1 MYNLGERFK
10 VDYKSST
17 SNPESVFK
25 GNKYRITI
33 LTDRLIRLEYNENG
47 VFEDRPSI
55 FAQNRNFA
63 KPDFNVSENN
73 NTLKII
79 TKYFELEYKKEKK
92 FDGGKLSPTSN
103 LKILLYNTDKVWY
116 YNHPEARRYPATI
129 SMSDNK
135 MKSKKG
141 IFSLDGFISID
152 DSNTDI
158 ILENGQIE
166 KRNSSGIDMYVF
178 MYNKDYYYC
187 LNDYFMLTGKP
198 SFLPRYSF
206 GVWYSK
212 NEFFDENKIQ
222 KVSNKF
228 IENNVPIS
236 ILILNKWSTKMD
248 LSESYSN
255 FKDIFQLLFNRN
267 IRLGLTID
275 YTDGFDSNQYA
286 KLGQYLQK
294 DKFGRIPFN
303 IYDSKTIDAYL
314 KILIHPL
321 IFNGVDFLSLNK
333 PLKSSNNLNY
343 NLDYYL
349 YNDQKIIE
357 NKRPLFCSSNY
368 SNISHRYGTTYSGVS
383 KVGWNALKNIVE
395 FNTSSFNIGMSYWVH
410 DIGGTFDGIEDN
422 ELFTRFVQL
431 GVFSPIIKLSSEGGK
446 YYKREPWVWG
456 IKTSKI
462 TTDYLNLRYRL
473 IPYIYTEAYKYYK
486 FGKPMIEPIYYR
498 YPKIYDDALYRD
510 EYFFGSQ
517 FLISPITEKKDYIM
531 NRVIHKL
538 YIPDGIWYDYFTGK
552 KYRGNKRYTSFYR
565 DEDYPVFVKSGS
577 IIPLNVNKYNNTN
590 LPNELEILIFPGE
603 NNTYSIYEDDGITMG
618 YEKGNYIITNVEL
631 LSKKNSYNLTILPV
645 EGKVGI
651 LPKTRN
657 YKIRFRNTR
666 AASRILSYV
675 QGQEVEN
682 KSYRDDKDL
691 VIEVKDVPT
700 NKQFTLMCSGEDI
713 EYDALKIINEDISSI
728 ISDLPIKTTMK
739 DKVDYIMF
747 SKELDIKKKR
757 IAIRKLANG
766 KERLERKYI
775 DLFIKLLEYV
785 AEV

>member
-17 SNPESVFK
+17 SNPENVFK

-166 KRNSSGIDMYVF
+166 KRNSSGIDMFVF

-321 IFNGVDFLSLNK
+321 IFNGIDFLSLNK

-552 KYRGNKRYTSFYR
+552 KYRGNKRYTSFYK

-766 KERLERKYI
+766 KERLERQYI

>member
-321 IFNGVDFLSLNK
+321 IFNGIDFLSLNK

-552 KYRGNKRYTSFYR
+552 KYRGNKRYTSFYK

-577 IIPLNVNKYNNTN
+577 IIPLSVNKYNNIN

>member
-321 IFNGVDFLSLNK
+321 IFNGIDFLSLNK

-552 KYRGNKRYTSFYR
+552 KYRGNKRYTSFYK